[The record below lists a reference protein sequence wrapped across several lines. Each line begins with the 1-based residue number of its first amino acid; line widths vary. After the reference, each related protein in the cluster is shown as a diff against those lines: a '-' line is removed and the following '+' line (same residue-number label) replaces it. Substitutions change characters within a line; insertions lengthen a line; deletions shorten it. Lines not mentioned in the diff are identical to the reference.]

1 MNYFISFSTIGILL
15 FSGCYQKLL
24 KKSINPS
31 THSQTSTELQTMM
44 HQFDNLIFQHYQSE
58 LDRDQKRIDYTKEM
72 IVIVDKLVENSKNLQ
87 NFNSEQIKNINP
99 ENFRTLA
106 HDLEQKSRKLKTL
119 VLNYKVEEISPTLDE
134 INTICKRCHA
144 EIH

>member
-24 KKSINPS
+24 EKRVEPT